1 MQNSPFTH
9 QDGLLLSTI
18 LAWTE
23 APGPLLS
30 TCKGLYALKDDTY
43 TQALWLVRQ
52 HPKSALYRASEKGH
66 AEVVQLLLQVPEAAA
81 GINAQDGYRRTALH
95 CASEKGHV
103 QVVQLLLQVLGSA
116 AGINAQDGYD
126 RTALQSASEKGH
138 SEVVQMLL
146 QVPGISI

>member
-1 MQNSPFTH
+1 
-9 QDGLLLSTI
+9 
-18 LAWTE
+18 
-23 APGPLLS
+23 
-30 TCKGLYALKDDTY
+30 
-43 TQALWLVRQ
+43 
-52 HPKSALYRASEKGH
+52 
-66 AEVVQLLLQVPEAAA
+66 
-81 GINAQDGYRRTALH
+81 
-95 CASEKGHV
+95 V